1 MERLIVHRY
10 QFTIQRSMRVFSILF
25 FIFLVK
31 ISSAQV
37 VFSVEVLSDSM
48 QIGDVNVYR
57 LKVAHPENV
66 TIRSI
71 DLKPIQT
78 DPLTTTRFYQDTSF
92 TNDPQKMAQLD
103 EYFQKQGFSREIM
116 EIQKYGNWNAPDESM
131 MLTGSEANWT
141 TQKNGNQVLKENDIQ
156 FTFWE
161 EGIHKI
167 LPPNIEYEQNGALR
181 TINAKDIEIQV
192 GSPLALESTPIDS
205 MTVEPIKSVR
215 EEPIDFVQDILIP
228 ASLFILGFLFIGGI
242 VYFLVKRA
250 NRPKVALPKPK
261 EFVPA
266 NVIAINQLEELKGK
280 QLWQKGDIKG
290 YQSELTH
297 IIRAYLENRY
307 KINALEHTT
316 NQIGQDLKKL
326 NLTESL
332 RNEVQNILQV
342 ADLVK
347 FAKAEPAD
355 NIHEQFMTKAYEFV
369 ETTKKAEA
377 EIIAEK
383 EAIDNEY
390 NEKVSILTAK
400 PKYPNPWLRFFAN
413 AIDGFIFYV
422 SFSIG
427 IGLVL
432 YAYLSAF
439 VDTDMN
445 EWILINALPVSGII
459 LILFLVY
466 AAFYFPY
473 LESSMGSTA
482 GKKLLGLRVQNIDGS
497 NISFGKS
504 IVRFIAKNV
513 MFLFLGMPFLSVF
526 FTKKKQTPYDIF
538 FEHELVRETP
548 KPYFQKEAK
557 RKKQNSKSPNTAN
570 NE

>member
-1 MERLIVHRY
+1 
-10 QFTIQRSMRVFSILF
+10 MRIFYFLF

-48 QIGDVNVYR
+48 QIGDVNIYR

-103 EYFQKQGFSREIM
+103 EYFLKQGFSREIM
-116 EIQKYGNWNAPDESM
+116 EIQKYGNWSPPDESM

-141 TQKNGNQVLKENDIQ
+141 TQKNGNQILKENDIQ

-167 LPPNIEYEQNGALR
+167 LPPRIEYEQNGALQ
-181 TINAKDIEIQV
+181 TIAAKDIEIQV
-192 GSPLALESTPIDS
+192 GSPLVNESTPIDS

-228 ASLFILGFLFIGGI
+228 ASLFILGFLLIGGI

-261 EFVPA
+261 EFIPA
-266 NVIAINQLEELKGK
+266 NVIAIKQLEDLKGK

-326 NLTESL
+326 NLNESL
-332 RNEVQNILQV
+332 RKEVQNILQV

-347 FAKAEPAD
+347 FAKAEPAE
-355 NIHEQFMTKAYEFV
+355 NIHEQFMNKAYEFV

-390 NEKVSILTAK
+390 NQTISKLTAK

-422 SFSIG
+422 SYAIG
-427 IGLVL
+427 IGLIL
-432 YAYLSAF
+432 YAYLSVF
-439 VDTDMN
+439 IEGDMN
-445 EWILINALPVSGII
+445 EWLLENSISTGAVLF
-459 LILFLVY
+459 ILFLVY

-473 LESSMGSTA
+473 LESSMGSTP
-482 GKKLLGLRVQNIDGS
+482 GKKLLGLRVQNMDGS

-504 IVRFIAKNV
+504 ILRFISKNV

-526 FTKKKQTPYDIF
+526 FTKKKQTPYDIY

-548 KPYFQKEAK
+548 KPYFQKKAK
-557 RKKQNSKSPNTAN
+557 RKKQNSKSQSSND
-570 NE
+570 E

>member
-1 MERLIVHRY
+1 
-10 QFTIQRSMRVFSILF
+10 MRIFYFLF

-48 QIGDVNVYR
+48 QIGDVNIYR

-78 DPLTTTRFYQDTSF
+78 DPLTTTSFYQDSSF

-103 EYFQKQGFSREIM
+103 EYFRKQGFSREIM
-116 EIQKYGNWNAPDESM
+116 EIQKFGNWNSPDASM

-167 LPPNIEYEQNGALR
+167 LPPTIEYEQNGALR
-181 TINAKDIEIQV
+181 TIAAKDIEIQV

-205 MTVEPIKSVR
+205 MTVEPIKNVR

-228 ASLFILGFLFIGGI
+228 ATLFILGFLFIGGI
-242 VYFLVKRA
+242 VYYFVKRA

-261 EFVPA
+261 KFIPA
-266 NVIAINQLEELKGK
+266 NVIAFNQLDELKAK
-280 QLWQKGDIKG
+280 QLWQKGDIKT

-307 KINALEHTT
+307 KINALENTT

-326 NLTESL
+326 NLKDSL
-332 RNEVQNILQV
+332 RTEVQNILQV

-347 FAKAEPAD
+347 FAKAEPAGD
-355 NIHEQFMTKAYEFV
+355 IHEQFMNKAYEFV
-369 ETTKKAEA
+369 ETTKKAETD
-377 EIIAEK
+377 IIAEK
-383 EAIDNEY
+383 EAIEKEY
-390 NEKVSILTAK
+390 NETISQLTAK

-422 SFSIG
+422 SFAIG
-427 IGLVL
+427 
-432 YAYLSAF
+432 S
-439 VDTDMN
+439 
-445 EWILINALPVSGII
+445 I
-459 LILFLVY
+459 LILYTYLTLISGVEVTEWVFDRPILVGAIFISLFLLY
-466 AAFYFPY
+466 AGFYFPY
-473 LESSMGSTA
+473 LESSMGSTF

-504 IVRFIAKNV
+504 ILRFIAKNV

-538 FEHELVRETP
+538 FEHELIRETP
-548 KPYFQKEAK
+548 KPYFQKTPQL
-557 RKKQNSKSPNTAN
+557 KKQNSTSLNSAN
-570 NE
+570 NV

>member
-1 MERLIVHRY
+1 
-10 QFTIQRSMRVFSILF
+10 MRVFSILF

-31 ISSAQV
+31 TSLAQV
-37 VFSVEVLSDSM
+37 VFSAEVLSDSM
-48 QIGDVNVYR
+48 QIGDMNIYR

-78 DPLTTTRFYQDTSF
+78 DPLSTTRFYQDTSF
-92 TNDPQKMAQLD
+92 TNDPQKMAQLE
-103 EYFQKQGFSREIM
+103 EYFLKQGFSKEVM
-116 EIQKYGNWNAPDESM
+116 EIQKYGNWNALDESM
-131 MLTGSEANWT
+131 MLTGSEAKWT

-167 LPPNIEYEQNGALR
+167 LPPKIEYEQNGALR
-181 TINAKDIEIQV
+181 TITAKDIEIQV
-192 GSPLALESTPIDS
+192 GSPLAQESTPIDS
-205 MTVEPIKSVR
+205 MTVEPIKNVR

-228 ASLFILGFLFIGGI
+228 ASLFILGFLLIGGI
-242 VYFLVKRA
+242 IYFLVKRA

-266 NVIAINQLEELKGK
+266 NVIAINQLENLKEK

-326 NLTESL
+326 NLEESL

-355 NIHEQFMTKAYEFV
+355 NIHEQFMNKAYEFV
-369 ETTKKAEA
+369 ETTKKVEA

-390 NEKVSILTAK
+390 NEKVSKLTAK

-422 SFSIG
+422 SFCIG
-427 IGLVL
+427 IGLMF
-432 YAYLSAF
+432 YTYLSVF
-439 VDTDMN
+439 VDV
-445 EWILINALPVSGII
+445 EINGWLLENSISAGAVIFL
-459 LILFLVY
+459 LFLIY
-466 AAFYFPY
+466 AGFYFPY
-473 LESSMGSTA
+473 LESSIGSTA
-482 GKKLLGLRVQNIDGS
+482 GKKLLGLRVQNMDGS

-504 IVRFIAKNV
+504 ILRFISKNV

-538 FEHELVRETP
+538 FEHELLRETP
-548 KPYFQKEAK
+548 KPYFQKKAK
-557 RKKQNSKSPNTAN
+557 RKKSNSKSQSSN
-570 NE
+570 NK